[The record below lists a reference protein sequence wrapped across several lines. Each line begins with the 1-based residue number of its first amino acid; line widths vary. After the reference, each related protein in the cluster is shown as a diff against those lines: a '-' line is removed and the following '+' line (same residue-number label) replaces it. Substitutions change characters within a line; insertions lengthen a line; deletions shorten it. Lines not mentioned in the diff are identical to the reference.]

1 MVIFVNSLL
10 NIAEFIGGLHPL
22 MVHLP
27 IGILLLA
34 GFFRLLTTREKFASL
49 RPAVGIS
56 LLLGMLSAVVAG
68 ISGFLLSR
76 NDDYDF
82 QLVTRHQWFGISVAV
97 ISLVAYLIH
106 KKNYH
111 SGKWIILLMVIL
123 VIITGHLGGSLTHGT
138 DYLTKAFSDNEIK
151 AEQKPIP
158 NVQEAVVYADII
170 QPLFESKCY
179 TCHNAKKKK
188 GGLRLDEPEFILK
201 GGKDGEVI
209 KPGNP
214 EQSDMIKR
222 LMLPRSQE
230 DHMPPKEKPQL
241 KESEIALIHWWIST
255 GASFDKKTKELEQ
268 PESIK
273 PILLDLQNIQEIKT
287 FPDVPAIAVE
297 KANDDAIQKLKQRGV
312 VIVPVAQNS
321 NYLLANFVTIDSVTD
336 KDLDLLY
343 PLKKQL
349 VWLKLGGKKI
359 TDEGLVMVGQLTSLT
374 RLQLDNTLITDKGLG
389 SLLNLNNLQYLN
401 LVATNI
407 TAKGVMQLKSL
418 PQLRSVYLY
427 KTEIATRDWA
437 NLRNA
442 FPKTIID
449 SGGYNVPTLESDTTI
464 VRPPQKN

>member
-1 MVIFVNSLL
+1 MIIFVNSLL
-10 NIAEFIGGLHPL
+10 NIAEFIGGLHPVL
-22 MVHLP
+22 VHLP

-34 GFFRLLTTREKFASL
+34 GLFRLLSGSEKFASL
-49 RPAVGIS
+49 RPAVGIT
-56 LLLGMLSAVVAG
+56 LLLGMIGAVVSG

-76 NDDYDF
+76 SDDYDF
-82 QLVTRHQWFGISVAV
+82 QLVTKHQWFGISVAV
-97 ISLVAYLIH
+97 VSLVAYLIH
-106 KKNYH
+106 KKKYH
-111 SGKWIILLMVIL
+111 LGKWIILLMVIL
-123 VIITGHLGGSLTHGT
+123 VIITGHLGGSLTHGS
-138 DYLTKAFSDNEIK
+138 DYLTKAFSVKEIQ
-151 AEQKPIP
+151 AERKPIP
-158 NVQEAVVYADII
+158 DVQEAVAYTDII
-170 QPLFESKCY
+170 QPLFEGKCY

-188 GGLRLDEPEFILK
+188 GGLRLDAPEFILK

-222 LMLPRSQE
+222 LMLPRSHE

-241 KESEIALIHWWIST
+241 KESEIAIIHWWIST

-268 PESIK
+268 PESMK
-273 PILLDLQNIQEIKT
+273 LILLALQNVQEIKT

-297 KANDDAIQKLKQRGV
+297 KASDNAIQKLKQRGI

-321 NYLLANFVTIDSVTD
+321 NYLLANFVTTDSVTD

-349 VWLKLGGKKI
+349 VWLKLSGKKI
-359 TDEGLVMVGQLTSLT
+359 TDDGLVMIGQLTNLT

-389 SLLNLNNLQYLN
+389 SLLSLNNLQYLN

-418 PQLRSVYLY
+418 QQLRSVYLY
-427 KTEIATRDWA
+427 KTGIATTDWA

-442 FPKTIID
+442 FPKAIID

-464 VRPPQKN
+464 VKPPDKN

>member
-1 MVIFVNSLL
+1 MIIFINFLL
-10 NIAEFIGGLHPL
+10 NIAEFIGGLHPVL
-22 MVHLP
+22 VHLP

-34 GFFRLLTTREKFASL
+34 GFFRLLSGSEKFSSL
-49 RPAVGIS
+49 RPAVGIT
-56 LLLGMLSAVVAG
+56 LLLGMLGAVVSG

-76 NDDYDF
+76 SDDYDYD
-82 QLVTRHQWFGISVAV
+82 LVTKHQWFGISVAV
-97 ISLVAYLIH
+97 VSLVAYLIH

-111 SGKWIILLMVIL
+111 LGKWIILLMVML
-123 VIITGHLGGSLTHGT
+123 VIITGHLGGSLTHGS
-138 DYLTKAFSDNEIK
+138 DYLTKAFSGKEIQ
-151 AEQKPIP
+151 AERKPIP
-158 NVQEAVVYADII
+158 DVQEAVAYTDII
-170 QPLFESKCY
+170 QPLFEGKCY

-188 GGLRLDEPEFILK
+188 GGLRLDAPEFILK

-222 LMLPRSQE
+222 LMLPRSHE

-268 PESIK
+268 PESMK
-273 PILLDLQNIQEIKT
+273 PVLLALQNIQEIKT

-297 KANDDAIQKLKQRGV
+297 KPNDDAILKLKQRGI

-321 NYLLANFVTIDSVTD
+321 NYLLANFVTTDSVTD

-349 VWLKLGGKKI
+349 VWLKLSGKKI
-359 TDEGLVMVGQLTSLT
+359 TDDGLVMISQLTNLT
-374 RLQLDNTLITDKGLG
+374 RLQLDNTRITDKGLG
-389 SLLNLNNLQYLN
+389 SLVSLNNLQYLN

-407 TAKGVMQLKSL
+407 TA
-418 PQLRSVYLY
+418 R
-427 KTEIATRDWA
+427 E
-437 NLRNA
+437 
-442 FPKTIID
+442 
-449 SGGYNVPTLESDTTI
+449 
-464 VRPPQKN
+464 